1 MEFDYSKLK
10 DPAFFRQGRLD
21 AHSDHESFACWDDLE
36 AGENRLRLS
45 LNGYWKFFCART
57 EKQVIPDFE
66 QLEYDCGDWEDIPV
80 PAHIQLEGH
89 GIPQYV
95 NIQYPWDGSEEIEP
109 GEIPEH
115 YNPVACYVKTF
126 TLPETMQ
133 GMPIHVSFQ
142 GAESCI
148 AVWLNGKYV
157 GFAGDSFTPSEFD
170 LTPYLVSGRNKLA
183 CRVYH
188 WCAGSWAEDQD
199 FFRFSGLF
207 RDVYLYAL
215 PEKHL
220 QDIAIRAELDD
231 CYTDGTLTVTADI
244 DGAGAH
250 TVHFALFDGAKMV
263 AQADVHGEDH
273 LAKAVMHVESPEKWS
288 AEHPKLYRL
297 DITLENGQGK
307 VCEVARQPVG
317 FRRFEMKNGIM
328 CLNGERIVF
337 KGVNRHDFC
346 AQSGRAIKPEMI
358 RRDLLTM
365 KRNNINALRT
375 SHYPNHSALYQL
387 CDELGIY
394 LIAEN
399 NLESHGVWNEIFVN
413 PRKKLDFALPGDR
426 EDWLAP
432 MLDRI
437 DSTYHRDKNH
447 PSILIWSIGNE
458 SIGGKV
464 PFAMSQ
470 RFRELDNTRLVHY
483 ESIFHDRRYND
494 TSDMESQM
502 YTPVSGVRAFLKEHR
517 DKPFI
522 LCEYTHSMGN
532 SNGAMHKYTEYAYE
546 EPLYQGGFIWDYID
560 QALQVK
566 DRYGKTAYLYGGDF
580 GDRPTDADF
589 SCNGI
594 TFADGSE
601 PPKMQEVKYN
611 YQPIVAVV
619 GKDSAQVSNR
629 QMFTDADAYDCVA
642 TLLRNGKQVAETPVE
657 VHAAPGET
665 VTVAL
670 PFAEQKRPGEYAV
683 TLSFRQKQ
691 ATPWAPAGHEVAFA
705 QGVYQVE
712 GACAPADAA
721 PVRVANGDF
730 NIGVHG
736 EHFDVLFSKA
746 LGKLVSYRVGG
757 REMLKYAPMPNFWR
771 APTEN
776 DYGSMMPQRYAQWKI
791 ASMYLSYNKQSVDPT
806 ITMEADGGVTVELPY
821 KLPTV
826 PAAECLVKYTVH
838 PSGKVDVAMSYDPVE
853 GLGDMPEFGMLL
865 TLDADYDHLRYYGM
879 GPDENYVDRCHGA
892 RLGIWETTAQEN
904 LSRYTLP
911 QECGNRTGVRWAE
924 VTDFRGHGL
933 RFTGDAMEVSVLP
946 YTPHELENARH
957 PNELPPVYN
966 TVVRLSKQQMG
977 VGGDDSW
984 GAKTHEEYLLDVSK
998 QVTFTFSF
1006 EGI

>member
-10 DPAFFRQGRLD
+10 NPAFFRQGRLD
-21 AHSDHESFACWDDLE
+21 AHSDHEPFACWEDLE

-57 EKQVIPDFE
+57 EKQVIPGFE
-66 QLEYDCGDWEDIPV
+66 QPEYDCNDWEDIPV

-126 TLPETMQ
+126 TLPASMQ
-133 GMPIHVSFQ
+133 GMPVHVSFQ

-170 LTPYLVSGRNKLA
+170 LTPYLVPGRNKLA

-220 QDIAIRAELDD
+220 RDLAIRAELDD
-231 CYTDGTLTVTADI
+231 HCEDGTLTVMADI

-250 TVHFALFDGAKMV
+250 TVHFALMDGAKTV
-263 AQADVHGEDH
+263 VEATVHGEDH
-273 LAKAVMHVESPEKWS
+273 LAKAVMEVKAPEKWS

-297 DITLENGQGK
+297 NITVENGQGK
-307 VCEVARQPVG
+307 VCEVARQQVG
-317 FRRFEMKNGIM
+317 FRRFEMKDGIM
-328 CLNGERIVF
+328 CLNGQRIVF

-399 NLESHGVWNEIFVN
+399 NLESHGVWNEILVN
-413 PRKKLDFALPGDR
+413 PRKQLDFALPGDR

-470 RFRELDNTRLVHY
+470 RFRELDDTRLVHY

-502 YTPVSGVRAFLKEHR
+502 YTPVAGVRAFLQEHR
-517 DKPFI
+517 EKPFI

-560 QALQVK
+560 QALQAK

-601 PPKMQEVKYN
+601 TPKMQEVKYN
-611 YQPIVAVV
+611 YQPIVATV
-619 GKDSAQVSNR
+619 GKDSAQVCNR
-629 QMFTDADAYDCVA
+629 QMFTDVDAYDCIA
-642 TLLRNGKQVAETPVE
+642 TLMRNGRQAAEAPLD
-657 VHAAPGET
+657 VHAVPGET
-665 VTVAL
+665 VTVPL
-670 PFAEQKRPGEYAV
+670 PFGEQKRPGEYVV

-712 GACAPADAA
+712 GARVPQETA

-757 REMLKYAPMPNFWR
+757 KEMLKYAPMPNFWR

-791 ASMYLSYNKQSVDPT
+791 ASMYLSYNKQSVDPA

-826 PAAECLVKYTVH
+826 PAAECVVKYTVH
-838 PSGKVDVAMSYDPVE
+838 PSGKVDVTMTYDPVE

-865 TLDADYDHLRYYGM
+865 TMDADYDHLRYYGM
-879 GPDENYVDRCHGA
+879 GPEENYVDRCHGA

-924 VTDFRGHGL
+924 VTDFRGRGL

-998 QVTFTFSF
+998 KVTFTFGF